1 MSKIGEN
8 VGVDFWRYVPTDYN
22 SADVATKYKKI
33 PKFEE
38 VLWWKGPSFICEGE
52 DEWPKSE
59 CGDAS
64 DLNQDMGKVLIMPAF
79 SPVSVQGNI
88 CCDIDCERYSSL
100 EKLLKV
106 TCFEKK
112 FLRNLKARV
121 GRGEFSKGE

>member
-8 VGVDFWRYVPTDYN
+8 VGVNFWRYVPTAYN

-79 SPVSVQGNI
+79 SPV
-88 CCDIDCERYSSL
+88 
-100 EKLLKV
+100 
-106 TCFEKK
+106 
-112 FLRNLKARV
+112 
-121 GRGEFSKGE
+121 